1 MHIIRHNDNS
11 LCTCLF
17 NSSQLM
23 VLIWSSFP
31 MLRDPTAQAVSPL
44 HRYSGKTPA
53 APALARKL
61 FARCHSAGETNPARD
76 CRRPPPEE
84 SRLSAVQAV
93 AKRYTDKTLPLQNHH
108 PPTISPNSPPHPS
121 KFLALSVSPPH
132 H

>member
-31 MLRDPTAQAVSPL
+31 MLRDPTAQPVPPL
-44 HRYSGKTPA
+44 HRDSGKTQA

-61 FARCHSAGETNPARD
+61 FARCHSAGETNTARA
-76 CRRPPPEE
+76 CRSPPPDD
-84 SRLSAVQAV
+84 SRLSVHQQV
-93 AKRYTDKTLPLQNHH
+93 AECDPREEL
-108 PPTISPNSPPHPS
+108 
-121 KFLALSVSPPH
+121 
-132 H
+132 